1 MLIRHLYFL
10 FLPFLLAGC
19 SQEWKGFVYPNKN
32 DLSKHIEIGRYDSLE
47 KCRDASLHK
56 LSSIGKRLDGDY
68 ECGLN
73 CRPLKNF
80 DGSSDMSI
88 CEKTER

>member
-1 MLIRHLYFL
+1 MKYFCIL
-10 FLPFLLAGC
+10 FALLLTGC

-32 DLSKHIEIGRYDSLE
+32 DLTKHIELGTFDSLE
-47 KCRDASLHK
+47 KCRNSAINLMSK
-56 LSSIGKRLDGDY
+56 LGDRSKQDY

-73 CRPLKNF
+73 CRPMKNL
-80 DGSSDMSI
+80 DGTSDMNI

>member
-1 MLIRHLYFL
+1 MKYPLIL
-10 FLPFLLAGC
+10 FAILISGC

-32 DLSKHIEIGRYDSLE
+32 DLTKHIELGTFDSLV
-47 KCRDASLHK
+47 KCRDSALNLMSK
-56 LSSIGKRLDGDY
+56 LGDRTKQDY

-73 CRPLKNF
+73 CRPMKNY
-80 DGSSDMSI
+80 DGTYDISI